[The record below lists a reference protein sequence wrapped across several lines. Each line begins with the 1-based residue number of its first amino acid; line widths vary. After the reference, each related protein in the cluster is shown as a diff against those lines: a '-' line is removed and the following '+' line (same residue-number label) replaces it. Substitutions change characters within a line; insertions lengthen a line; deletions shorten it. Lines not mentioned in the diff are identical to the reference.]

1 MMFSKLFAEIEA
13 IQQAF
18 PEFGIL
24 EAVGYIKVHAAEFD
38 ADVVAELNAFMSYG
52 AEFFAEA

>member
-1 MMFSKLFAEIEA
+1 MFSKLFAEIEA

-24 EAVGYIKVHAAEFD
+24 EALGYIRQHAAEFD
-38 ADVVAELNAFMSYG
+38 ADVVAELNSFMSTG
-52 AEFFAEA
+52 ADFFAEA